1 MGKIIQENGELN
13 YKKYQPVVIVK
24 GNSTSKSCDMEI
36 DELGVVDKNF
46 SDISYDLLQE
56 REEIIEKLNFENSD

>member
-1 MGKIIQENGELN
+1 
-13 YKKYQPVVIVK
+13 
-24 GNSTSKSCDMEI
+24 MEI